1 MTILSSKK
9 KGSCVKK
16 SAGDIDAGDHGGPL
30 SHPMSLPHDQL
41 QVCLKFELIFIIK
54 HSIGY
59 LTLFN

>member
-1 MTILSSKK
+1 M
-9 KGSCVKK
+9 KK